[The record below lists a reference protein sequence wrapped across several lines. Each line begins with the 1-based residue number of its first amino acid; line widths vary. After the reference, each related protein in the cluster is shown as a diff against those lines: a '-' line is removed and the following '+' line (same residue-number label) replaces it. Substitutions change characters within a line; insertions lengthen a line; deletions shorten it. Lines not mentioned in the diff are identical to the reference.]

1 LIFVL
6 SKGAPNNY
14 IKKLFY
20 PMHLCPT
27 YKTLSKYA
35 IFLRP
40 WIYLNNSPTKRNC
53 QDNVLVCITIILNKQ
68 TQVMPYSITLVLG
81 KNKVKKDFK
90 LDLSPSTTS
99 IVSFYFKLGLVGSQI
114 PVKKVSYRDK
124 RSSDANLVNVREK

>member
-1 LIFVL
+1 
-6 SKGAPNNY
+6 
-14 IKKLFY
+14 
-20 PMHLCPT
+20 
-27 YKTLSKYA
+27 
-35 IFLRP
+35 
-40 WIYLNNSPTKRNC
+40 
-53 QDNVLVCITIILNKQ
+53 
-68 TQVMPYSITLVLG
+68 MPYSITLVLG